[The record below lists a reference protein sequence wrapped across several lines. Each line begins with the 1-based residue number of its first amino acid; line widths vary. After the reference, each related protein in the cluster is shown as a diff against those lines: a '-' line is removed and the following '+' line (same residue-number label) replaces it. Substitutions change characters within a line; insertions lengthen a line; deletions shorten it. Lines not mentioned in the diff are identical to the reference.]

1 MTDSGQRL
9 GLGLCTKWA
18 WARGRHY
25 GRVGGRVTRSLAC
38 STNGSC
44 QPPSTKNRIPL
55 LPSPLSAAVVFL
67 FHLYFCTSRNAFN
80 MKRQQARTASA
91 SGRDREGGRA
101 WAGQAKPC
109 AVSQAKLRQPGWQ
122 GWQGQCPSERLKRC
136 QRWLFASS
144 ARQARRACG
153 CGCG

>member
-1 MTDSGQRL
+1 MGV
-9 GLGLCTKWA
+9 GPWA
-18 WARGRHY
+18 SLWPCGRSRY
-25 GRVGGRVTRSLAC
+25 SLAC

-55 LPSPLSAAVVFL
+55 LLCRLCAVVFL

-80 MKRQQARTASA
+80 MKRQQARTGSA
-91 SGRDREGGRA
+91 SGRERERV

-109 AVSQAKLRQPGWQ
+109 AVSQAKLRQAGWQ

-153 CGCG
+153 CG